1 MKLGFAKNGKG
12 FPKEDFSKRPNSD
25 SKKRMGGLAA
35 VVVFL
40 AGITAG
46 LRIAGNRKKHSD
58 DV

>member
-1 MKLGFAKNGKG
+1 MKLGFAKSMNG
-12 FPKEDFSKRPNSD
+12 FPKEDFSKRADSD
-25 SKKRMGGLAA
+25 WKKQMGGRAA

-46 LRIAGNRKKHSD
+46 LRVAAKQKKHSD

>member
-12 FPKEDFSKRPNSD
+12 FPKEDFSKGPIPIQRSGWADLP
-25 SKKRMGGLAA
+25 A

-40 AGITAG
+40 AGISAG

-58 DV
+58 DL